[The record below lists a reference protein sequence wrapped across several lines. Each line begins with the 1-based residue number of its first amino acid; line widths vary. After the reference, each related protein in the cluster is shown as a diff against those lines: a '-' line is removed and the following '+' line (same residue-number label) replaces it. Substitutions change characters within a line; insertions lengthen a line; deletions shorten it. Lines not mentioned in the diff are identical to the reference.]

1 MRSRGMISM
10 LALAQMARSPRQA
23 IRMTLLL
30 ALAIAFAIFTLV
42 FASSQSQRISDIA
55 AYESGADF
63 SGDIPLAAQ
72 HLTVQGET
80 AKYSTISGVTSVT
93 VGYTGT
99 GVTAGT
105 SPTLPLQIRAVDA
118 RAFAHTA
125 IWTPQYSSQSLASL
139 MAQLVARQGAA
150 ANVPVIIDAVTMS
163 TLGLQVND
171 SFTLSVNNLPYST
184 LNCMVIAEVQ
194 P

>member
-105 SPTLPLQIRAVDA
+105 SPTPPPPNRGVGASGLC
-118 RAFAHTA
+118 HTTTMA
-125 IWTPQYSSQSLASL
+125 PPDSSQLL
-139 MAQLVARQGAA
+139 PPLLAQLLVSPGAGA
-150 ANVPVIIDAVTMS
+150 
-163 TLGLQVND
+163 
-171 SFTLSVNNLPYST
+171 
-184 LNCMVIAEVQ
+184 
-194 P
+194 